1 MTEGAF
7 VTINRR
13 QLAVRFVAEDVV
25 WFDFDVVCGL
35 GRAVPDY
42 IEIAKLYQQSL
53 SLEFL
58 DYLRGVR

>member
-35 GRAVPDY
+35 GRAAPDY
-42 IEIAKLYQQSL
+42 MKL
-53 SLEFL
+53 
-58 DYLRGVR
+58 